1 MIAEP
6 AGLPAWLADQGREP
20 GQTHQPAPRAT
31 GEARLR
37 RVATSMPDR
46 VRATRRL
53 TQAQAQAWSDWYE
66 AELQAG
72 ALPCTTTVWT
82 AGSGAEAVT
91 AYVTGTPTFDAA
103 PGGGLWTLTVDLL
116 LQDVVADAGFAG
128 VGGWTLP
135 WPPAFPPEDDWEG
148 GTGGGVTEPA
158 LALLRFDAL
167 PLVDEVSTN
176 AVTDELDLQL
186 STDGAV
192 GGTALDLGVPGSTVP
207 TVRWKSKAAGIG
219 MELPTT
225 EFTLEFFVSR
235 ANGWDLPAIPY
246 AFFQVE
252 IRVVIGDE
260 ALPTQP
266 NVYAQFFI
274 GAESW
279 GTYLSAYVSAWTGT
293 QSSGSVN
300 VYEDPPPQ
308 LTATPKHVAL
318 VVTPTESRIYF
329 DGQLEAV
336 RQPYNPSLWPTG
348 GVPWGEVKVSTA
360 GAHGAECPIIDELRV
375 SEGALYTGTS
385 FTPPTGP
392 FPPPP

>member
-1 MIAEP
+1 
-6 AGLPAWLADQGREP
+6 
-20 GQTHQPAPRAT
+20 
-31 GEARLR
+31 
-37 RVATSMPDR
+37 MPDR

-53 TQAQAQAWSDWYE
+53 TQAQAQAWSDWSE
-66 AELQAG
+66 ASLQAG

-176 AVTDELDLQL
+176 AVTDELNLQL
-186 STDGAV
+186 SNDGAV
-192 GGTALDLGVPGSTVP
+192 SGTALDMEVMNNPAGVTWYDRLQTAHV
-207 TVRWKSKAAGIG
+207 AGG
-219 MELPTT
+219 AYTRALTT
-225 EFTLEFFVSR
+225 PDFTIEMFVSR
-235 ANGWDLPAIPY
+235 SAGWTVQGGPNAWFELLITVNLNFYWSSGVPNIRALLEFEGTPDTNG
-246 AFFQVE
+246 E
-252 IRVVIGDE
+252 
-260 ALPTQP
+260 
-266 NVYAQFFI
+266 
-274 GAESW
+274 
-279 GTYLSAYVSAWTGT
+279 LSAKVQTWT
-293 QSSGSVN
+293 GSVN
-300 VYEDPPPQ
+300 GNPYQVILNQYAPPYVDPPM
-308 LTATPKHVAL
+308 LTSTPKHVAM
-318 VVTPTESRIYF
+318 VSTPDELRLYF
-329 DGQLEAV
+329 DGALV
-336 RQPYNPSLWPTG
+336 GTG
-348 GVPWGEVKVSTA
+348 YSFTPERYPLDGLHWGRLLIQTSVA
-360 GAHGAECPIIDELRV
+360 GGNECPRIDELRV